1 MSKQLRVEVR
11 AAQDGSKAI
20 EGYAAVFNRLS
31 EDLGGFRE
39 QITPGAF
46 TRALS
51 GKPDVLCLVD
61 HDSSRLLGRTA
72 SGTCTVE
79 QDDNGLKF
87 RCDLPNTREGNDLH
101 EMVKRGDISQCSF
114 SFSVDSDDWAEVTE
128 EGDEEKSFIRRTV
141 TGVRSLF
148 DASPVVKPAYP
159 QTSVKTA

>member
-1 MSKQLRVEVR
+1 LKLRVEVR

-20 EGYAAVFNRLS
+20 EGCAAVFNSLS

-46 TRALS
+46 SRALS

-79 QDDNGLKF
+79 QDENGLKF

-101 EMVKRGDISQCSF
+101 EMVRRGDISQCSF
-114 SFSVDSDDWAEVTE
+114 SFSVDTDQWDEVSDDD
-128 EGDEEKSFIRRTV
+128 DEDKSYIRRTI
-141 TGVRSLF
+141 TSVRNLF
-148 DASPVVKPAYP
+148 DVSPVVKPAYP
-159 QTSVKTA
+159 ATSVATV